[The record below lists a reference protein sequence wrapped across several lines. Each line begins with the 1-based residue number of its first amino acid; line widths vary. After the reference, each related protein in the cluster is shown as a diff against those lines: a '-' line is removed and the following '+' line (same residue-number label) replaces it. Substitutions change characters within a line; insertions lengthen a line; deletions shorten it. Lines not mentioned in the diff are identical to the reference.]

1 MVLDAAWALLEEHG
15 VEKLTMA
22 EVARR
27 AGVSR
32 RAIYLHFSSRT
43 DLLFALHGRVNEV
56 LGVRE
61 SVQSIYEAPDSVA
74 ALDAWVAHTV
84 RVHTKLIRLVQAV
97 DQARRTDPDAAGLW
111 TRAMDGWLR
120 GCRAV
125 TASLAREGRLAEP
138 WTVEVA
144 ADLLWALMSVDLI
157 EDLVEDRCWSEQLYR
172 DRFATLVH
180 RTLVKPRSG
189 RGCAQSLSER

>member
-43 DLLFALHGRVNEV
+43 DLLFALHGHVNKV
-56 LGVRE
+56 LSVRE
-61 SVQSIYEAPDSVA
+61 SVRSIYDAPDSVA

-97 DQARRTDPDAAGLW
+97 DRARRTDPDAAALW
-111 TRAMDGWLR
+111 ARAMDGWLG

-125 TASLAREGRLAEP
+125 TAWLAREGRLAEP
-138 WTVEVA
+138 WTEEVA

-157 EDLVEDRCWSEQLYR
+157 EDLIEDRSWPEDMFR
-172 DRFATLVH
+172 DRLATLAH
-180 RTLVKPRSG
+180 RTLVKP
-189 RGCAQSLSER
+189 